1 LKEVGDAGLLDA
13 RGPKGEPIVVHSI
26 NLAFDSAPHTHPFE
40 VIFPGIP
47 AVQVA
52 SVVFD
57 EAGIALLQ
65 VKSVQFRVCEDTL
78 AVRGRDVSD
87 TFLGPSQIARLPLL
101 IQMLFVPKFDR
112 ALILDKPTRPGLT
125 AGSCSLEWQLPFLE
139 DRRVGHR
146 QVKQMLA

>member
-1 LKEVGDAGLLDA
+1 M
-13 RGPKGEPIVVHSI
+13 
-26 NLAFDSAPHTHPFE
+26 
-40 VIFPGIP
+40 
-47 AVQVA
+47 QVA

-57 EAGIALLQ
+57 EARTVLLQ
-65 VKSVQFRVCEDTL
+65 VKPVQFRACEDTL

-101 IQMLFVPKFDR
+101 IKMLFGPKSDR

-125 AGSCSLEWQLPFLE
+125 AGGCSLEWQLPFIE
-139 DRRVGHR
+139 DWMVGHR